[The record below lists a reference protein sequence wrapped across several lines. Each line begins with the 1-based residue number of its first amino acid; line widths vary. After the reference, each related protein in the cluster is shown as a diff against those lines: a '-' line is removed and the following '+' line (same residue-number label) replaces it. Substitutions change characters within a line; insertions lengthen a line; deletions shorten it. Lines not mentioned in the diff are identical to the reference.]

1 MTKHTGCPPE
11 AKYGYLRARIAIEM
25 SKKDVRCI
33 CEEDEEKMDINSEE
47 NEAVTI
53 GLDEGAAK

>member
-1 MTKHTGCPPE
+1 
-11 AKYGYLRARIAIEM
+11 M

-53 GLDEGAAK
+53 GLDEGADDEVKKWMK

>member
-1 MTKHTGCPPE
+1 
-11 AKYGYLRARIAIEM
+11 M